1 MYCFDWLWF
10 HASSSVSPLVCELAY
25 LIHHKFEGR
34 LFESFPSCHYWCGSR
49 SCMSSSIGI
58 ASVLTGEDL
67 FSSIGPAEDKDRSG
81 HQNAILRMFYSSPE
95 GVKE

>member
-1 MYCFDWLWF
+1 
-10 HASSSVSPLVCELAY
+10 
-25 LIHHKFEGR
+25 
-34 LFESFPSCHYWCGSR
+34 
-49 SCMSSSIGI
+49 MSSSIGI